1 MRGMPERLE
10 IQTKQDIELKKQL
23 ERIDWNLDYGT
34 VELQIR
40 AGHVTMIAIK
50 RTVRLD

>member
-1 MRGMPERLE
+1 MSDKLE
-10 IQTKQDIELKKQL
+10 IQNQQDAELKKQL

-40 AGHVTMIAIK
+40 GGHVTMIAIK